1 MFRYKKTWMLIN
13 KRSFS
18 SFIVNQRPRLCLA
31 GGVEKVPAQ
40 FCRNIS
46 PLESMYQK
54 LISLPAVH
62 HIEDSLAYI
71 HDATGERSLV
81 TCQLEK

>member
-1 MFRYKKTWMLIN
+1 MFRYKKTCKLIN

-18 SFIVNQRPRLCLA
+18 SFIVNERPRLCLA

-46 PLESMYQK
+46 TLESMYQK

-81 TCQLEK
+81 S